1 MPPFSY
7 SGLNM
12 NEVKCDMLFIDGRNA
27 LYRSIYGGHAD
38 RSKSNRS
45 HSQYHFFTIFLRNM
59 ADWLNRFRP
68 TSVHMFWDAP
78 RATVWRRKILPT
90 YKNRE
95 KSDYVR
101 DISADLEITTQVA
114 HEFLDVMGVRQYE
127 RACMEADD
135 LIYAATCN
143 AHPRNTVI
151 VSTDSDMTQIPYKFH
166 SSVVYHPK
174 RSVEITAPEHD
185 PCIMKSVVG
194 DTADTI
200 PGYKGIGPVNGAKMC
215 ADPQVL
221 NDYLNLYDRYI
232 FKRNMVLVDLSLCP
246 SLPANRFYVMKKMAK
261 PVVYDE
267 KAIRELVLKH
277 KVNGIDQ
284 EFNNII
290 RPFGKLK

>member
-1 MPPFSY
+1 
-7 SGLNM
+7 
-12 NEVKCDMLFIDGRNA
+12 
-27 LYRSIYGGHAD
+27 
-38 RSKSNRS
+38 
-45 HSQYHFFTIFLRNM
+45 
-59 ADWLNRFRP
+59 
-68 TSVHMFWDAP
+68 
-78 RATVWRRKILPT
+78 
-90 YKNRE
+90 
-95 KSDYVR
+95 
-101 DISADLEITTQVA
+101 
-114 HEFLDVMGVRQYE
+114 
-127 RACMEADD
+127 
-135 LIYAATCN
+135 
-143 AHPRNTVI
+143 
-151 VSTDSDMTQIPYKFH
+151 
-166 SSVVYHPK
+166 
-174 RSVEITAPEHD
+174 
-185 PCIMKSVVG
+185 MKSVVG